1 MDHIDALERAW
12 KLGSDL
18 LAGLRPA
25 DLSLATPCEGW
36 DVRDLLVH
44 TLGETDMMS
53 QVNRGAKSSGEY
65 PDFVGDGASLDGA
78 WQRIGADN
86 VASWHEGGLDGNRA
100 YFYGTFP
107 ARVCLLVNIGEVVVH
122 SWDLARPTGQ
132 RYDID
137 PDLAQLVYGLYSAF
151 PLDGMRANGSLGPEI
166 LVPADAPVADRLL
179 GLLGRQP

>member
-1 MDHIDALERAW
+1 MDALESAW
-12 KLGSDL
+12 KFGSDL
-18 LAGLRPA
+18 LAGVRPA
-25 DLSLATPCEGW
+25 DLRRPTPCTGW
-36 DVRDLLVH
+36 DVRHLLVH

-53 QVNRGAKSSGEY
+53 RVNRGAKSSSEY

-78 WQRIGADN
+78 WQRIGEDN
-86 VASWHEGGLDGNRA
+86 VVSWIEGGIDGDRA

-122 SWDLARPTGQ
+122 SWDLAQATGQ
-132 RYDID
+132 HYDID

-166 LVPADAPVADRLL
+166 PVPADAPVADRLL